1 MTKPCSGGNIF
12 IGQPQKRKIERCWQ
26 YMLGWGCLRY
36 IRRQNREID
45 HSVVVKA
52 PWITALL
59 SPLISVTFLAHCCK
73 MSCRWDIKANTRK
86 FCRCRILNLARIF
99 SLVPSSHPLDM
110 ETCLGWKGD
119 LNIGFKRIFGIKK
132 GWQYSQTRHLAIT
145 AVKPLE
151 YQDKKRARTE
161 PQKPLFRGVP
171 GVSQCVSLVRVCNN
185 YQFPCRKKEIYLAT
199 HSLADRV
206 KFVFSLIV
214 LG

>member
-1 MTKPCSGGNIF
+1 
-12 IGQPQKRKIERCWQ
+12 
-26 YMLGWGCLRY
+26 MLGWGCLRY

-59 SPLISVTFLAHCCK
+59 YPLISVTFLAHCCK

-86 FCRCRILNLARIF
+86 FRRCRILNLARIF

-161 PQKPLFRGVP
+161 PQKPPVLTRRSDKVP
-171 GVSQCVSLVRVCNN
+171 NLGLGPKWDESA
-185 YQFPCRKKEIYLAT
+185 KKVPKKSRFCLQVPNFWFYLQMLLKWGGT
-199 HSLADRV
+199 
-206 KFVFSLIV
+206 
-214 LG
+214 